1 MALGGYLKEG
11 TYSHIE
17 NVDYSKKD
25 RQITFRLSVY
35 QNENKYPADLIT
47 TQSFDVFS
55 EISDI
60 PEIDS
65 FVTEIPAEI
74 TIESD
79 SKWEDQ
85 KKYLRHSDEPNEL
98 HCIIYQIEETTERF
112 DVYPGVTDEQVQRQM
127 DGEILSQSELDALK
141 VPSHTV
147 WKYHENQATSRYYKL
162 KDGTYWY
169 NDIENNTM
177 RKLGKGES
185 YRPFTASD
193 WDSFF
198 GMDAQNP
205 KDANLTSQIY
215 TYLKSQDIF
224 KTCTDE

>member
-65 FVTEIPAEI
+65 FVTERPAEI